1 MAPPSIA
8 EKGYSA
14 EESTKDILVQEHLQ
28 GSGLRVSGLGL
39 RVKEATVSCHIRDV
53 KELAEF

>member
-39 RVKEATVSCHIRDV
+39 RVKEATVSC
-53 KELAEF
+53 KLPY